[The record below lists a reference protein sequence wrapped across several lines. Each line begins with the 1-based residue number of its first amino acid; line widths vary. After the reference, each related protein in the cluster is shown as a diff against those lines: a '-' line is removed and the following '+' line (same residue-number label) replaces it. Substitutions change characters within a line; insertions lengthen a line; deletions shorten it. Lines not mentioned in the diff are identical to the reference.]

1 MPCRTRLVSG
11 RIFKLSEDTAA
22 SHLERP
28 APTEFEIGQEMM
40 GRSGCLLTF
49 AKWLRDSDSMVFS
62 AGHVPT
68 IFFSSVVASD
78 LPLLKRHNSRPQ
90 KARHPARRHR
100 ARHRAII
107 LRRFQPTKRPLIQEA
122 TAIMATILMVLSS
135 QWRGHNL

>member
-1 MPCRTRLVSG
+1 MLNGGEVFKLPCLSYEILSGAAMYINGSCQSG
-11 RIFKLSEDTAA
+11 RESA
-22 SHLERP
+22 
-28 APTEFEIGQEMM
+28 
-40 GRSGCLLTF
+40 F